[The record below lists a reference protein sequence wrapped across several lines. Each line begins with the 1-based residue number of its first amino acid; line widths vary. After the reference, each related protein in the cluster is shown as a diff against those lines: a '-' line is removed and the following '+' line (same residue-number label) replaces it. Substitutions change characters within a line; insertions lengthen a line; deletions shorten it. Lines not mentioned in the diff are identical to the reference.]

1 MKTENQTQG
10 GSPLDETPCSP
21 SSFVCECGCGEIRVK
36 PESMTWKKFLS
47 QKYINGHWSRDPRN
61 QEAWRE
67 NRRKSAA
74 KALGRKEPMEVRMRK
89 SERIKK
95 AWSEGKYE
103 GSKVGGTPK
112 QMDAIRGKI
121 DMEKLK
127 AGNSVRMK
135 KQMAEWMA
143 DGTRAKHEEKRLA
156 VLIGCDGWGKA
167 KRGRLDHVMAKV
179 WHIRDPRGRTHRF
192 SNLNEWAR
200 KNENLFEDDRQSAK
214 LPFWYRI
221 ACGISQLDG
230 KNGTSCSYKGWV
242 LVGKQEYIIEG
253 GKDPLGRDVDSLENT

>member
-1 MKTENQTQG
+1 MAKFLKRRYVKGHHYGQPEVVAKMAEGVAKAHERGDFVKCCRERKAKTE
-10 GSPLDETPCSP
+10 SKRPRCK
-21 SSFVCECGCGEIRVK
+21 CGCGRPIARAGAMYARGCFDATT
-36 PESMTWKKFLS
+36 PE
-47 QKYINGHWSRDPRN
+47 N
-61 QEAWRE
+61 QARAV
-67 NRRKSAA
+67 AA
-74 KALGRKEPMEVRMRK
+74 R
-89 SERIKK
+89 
-95 AWSEGKYE
+95 
-103 GSKVGGTPK
+103 
-112 QMDAIRGKI
+112 

-135 KQMAEWMA
+135 KQMAEWIA
-143 DGTRAKHEEKRLA
+143 DGTRKKHEEKRLA

-200 KNENLFEDDRQSAK
+200 QNENLFEDDRQSAK
-214 LPFWYRI
+214 LPFWRRI

-253 GKDPLGRDVDSLENT
+253 GKDPLGRDVDSLENA